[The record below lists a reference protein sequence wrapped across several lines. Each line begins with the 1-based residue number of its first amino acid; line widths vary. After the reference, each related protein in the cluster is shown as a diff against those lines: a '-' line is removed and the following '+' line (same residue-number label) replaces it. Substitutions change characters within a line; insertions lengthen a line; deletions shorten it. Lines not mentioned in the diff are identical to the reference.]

1 MDPLTGAIF
10 GTLLST
16 TFSIFGNAAKQS
28 AYSQQEQQAL
38 ETARVNQQRAIYA
51 GQVQAS
57 QIRYKG
63 RLLEG
68 VNIASTAGSGVSL
81 SGSALDVIMQNV
93 NNSEKDANMAL
104 YNATLQGNEYMREG
118 YNKAAVLEGA
128 KATST
133 LNMFTNIAGS
143 IFQGYNMYETN
154 TQAKLV
160 QDNTMNNSWNSMESQ
175 INAQNYTLQQRYGGN
190 YNYVSPSPTFDS
202 VFHAPTDNTIASYY
216 NSGDIFGSAG
226 SAQDYFTLK

>member
-16 TFSIFGNAAKQS
+16 TFSVFGNAAKQS
-28 AYSQQEQQAL
+28 AYEQQEQQAL
-38 ETARVNQQRAIYA
+38 EAARVNQQRAIYA
-51 GQVQAS
+51 GQVQAA

-68 VNIASTAGSGVSL
+68 VNVAATAGSGVSL

-118 YNKAAVLEGA
+118 YNRAAVLESA
-128 KATST
+128 KAQST
-133 LNMFTNIAGS
+133 MNMFTSIAGS
-143 IFQGYNMYETN
+143 IFQGYNMYTTN
-154 TQAKLV
+154 TQAQAL
-160 QDNTMNNSWNSMESQ
+160 QDAQLNNSWKIMENQIDSM
-175 INAQNYTLQQRYGGN
+175 NYTRQQRYGGN

-202 VFHAPTDNTIASYY
+202 VFHAVPENSIASYY
-216 NSGDIFGSAG
+216 DSGDIFGGAN

>member
-16 TFSIFGNAAKQS
+16 TFSVFGNAAKQS
-28 AYSQQEQQAL
+28 AYDQQEQQAL
-38 ETARVNQQRAIYA
+38 ETARVNKQRAIYA

-68 VNIASTAGSGVSL
+68 VNTAATAGSGVSL

-118 YNKAAVLEGA
+118 YNKAAVLESA

-133 LNMFTNIAGS
+133 LNMFTSIAGS

-154 TQAKLV
+154 TQAKLL
-160 QDNTMNNSWNSMESQ
+160 QDTQLNNSWKLMENQIDSQ
-175 INAQNYTLQQRYGGN
+175 NWARQQRYGGN

-202 VFHAPTDNTIASYY
+202 VFHAPTDSSIASYY
-216 NSGDIFGSAG
+216 NSGDIFGGAS
-226 SAQDYFTLK
+226 SAQDYFTLR